1 MQHNAHVDAYHD
13 SRPVTFAKAATVHA
27 LIKHAA
33 DHARA
38 EGIAQGMREK
48 TSLDLPSDYDSR
60 AAVYIVS
67 APSRRALSRE
77 IAKRNGRDD
86 FNSAY
91 DCTGRA
97 FAWSCEL
104 LRAYRVGNE
113 WHGVCVGRSY
123 LDV

>member
-13 SRPVTFAKAATVHA
+13 NRPVTFAKAATVHA
-27 LIKHAA
+27 LIKLAA
-33 DHARA
+33 DSARA
-38 EGIAQGMREK
+38 EGYAQGQREK
-48 TSLDLPSDYDSR
+48 SSLELASDFSSP
-60 AAVYIVS
+60 AAVYILT
-67 APSRRALSRE
+67 AKSRRALSRE